1 MKKSAMIAALLA
13 ALVMAGGVR
22 ADDDD
27 CQVPMADW
35 KPRAA
40 VEEMAK
46 AKGWTVRRIKTDDGC
61 YKLKGRDADGRKLK
75 AKIDPATLAIVEIE
89 YHDADDDHRRRD
101 HDRDRDRKHKPAPTG
116 AVSPPNNGLFN
127 STSPAKPVVK

>member
-1 MKKSAMIAALLA
+1 MKKSAMITALLA

-61 YKLKGRDADGRKLK
+61 YKLKGRDADGRKMK

-89 YHDADDDHRRRD
+89 YHDDHHRRRRD
-101 HDRDRDRKHKPAPTG
+101 HDRDRTHKPAPAG

-127 STSPAKPVVK
+127 TTSPTKPVVK

>member
-40 VEEMAK
+40 VEAMAK

-61 YKLKGRDADGRKLK
+61 YKLKGRDADGRKMK

-89 YHDADDDHRRRD
+89 YRDDDDHRRRD
-101 HDRDRDRKHKPAPTG
+101 HDRDRKHKHKPAPTG

-127 STSPAKPVVK
+127 TTSPAQPVVK